1 MVYHSYNSGFKHVC
15 LFIDTFDKMKK
26 SAPSW
31 FFVFVLFLILIGVIT
46 AFGKESYRNY
56 QLSKEV
62 AGSKGEIEIL
72 KKKNEIL
79 SNLLD
84 YFSSEKSLEK
94 EARLKLNLV
103 REGEKL
109 VVISQQE
116 KNNAENQFSGGVQ
129 KAYFSNFKKWLKYLL
144 DTDIDK

>member
-1 MVYHSYNSGFKHVC
+1 
-15 LFIDTFDKMKK
+15 MKK

-31 FFVFVLFLILIGVIT
+31 FLIFVLFLIFIGIIV

-62 AGSKGEIEIL
+62 TGVKREIEIL
-72 KKKNEIL
+72 KKKNELL
-79 SNLLD
+79 SGLLD
-84 YFSSEKSLEK
+84 YFRSEKSLEK
-94 EARLKLNLV
+94 EARLKLNLMK
-103 REGEKL
+103 EGEKL
-109 VVISQQE
+109 VIISQQE

-144 DTDIDK
+144 DTDIEK

>member
-15 LFIDTFDKMKK
+15 LFVDTSDKMTK

-31 FFVFVLFLILIGVIT
+31 FFIFVLFLILVGIIV

-62 AGSKGEIEIL
+62 ADFKGEIEIL

-109 VVISQQE
+109 VVISPQE
-116 KNNAENQFSGGVQ
+116 KINAENQFSEGVQ
-129 KAYFSNFKKWLKYLL
+129 KKHFSNFRKWLAYLF
-144 DTDIDK
+144 DKDLIK